1 MLPGHDATANGYAQQ
16 PTLRTERLVIR
27 PLREDDRRD
36 VRDIFGDPEV
46 SNFLAANSEPA
57 TWIDDMID
65 RRLAY
70 DGPKGMGHW
79 AFVEDDILV
88 GIGHLRPS
96 AQLAGDVAE
105 IGWYLGREHQGRGL
119 ATEAAVAV
127 RDHGLHTLRLPAVW
141 ALIHK
146 GNEASHRLAG
156 RLGFVDVGTGTH
168 YGGPHQVYVALP
180 RTVSR

>member
-1 MLPGHDATANGYAQQ
+1 MPRTDTAGAFAQQ

-36 VRDIFGDPEV
+36 VRDIFSDPEV
-46 SNFLAANSEPA
+46 SSFLAGDGKPA

-65 RRLAY
+65 RRLAF

-88 GIGHLRPS
+88 GVGHLRPS
-96 AQLAGDVAE
+96 AELAGDVAE
-105 IGWYLGREHQGRGL
+105 IGWYLGRDHQGRGL
-119 ATEAAVAV
+119 ATEAAVAI

-141 ALIHK
+141 ALVHN
-146 GNEASHRLAG
+146 GNQASHRLAG
-156 RLGFVDVGTGTH
+156 RLGFVEVGTGTH
-168 YGGPHQVYVALP
+168 YGGPHKVYVALP
-180 RTVSR
+180 RTPSR